1 MKVRGKIHPLFQLR
15 KNEALGYEK
24 DMISNKIVLTFLI
37 FSSLFSLVRIDLSQS
52 QETQTKEKIISTF
65 TGKIPKEWGEKVTGV
80 KTRLGT
86 NQKVIALTFD
96 ACGGQRGSGYDAKL
110 INYLKRGKIP
120 AALFISGR
128 WIDANRDIFQELAKN
143 PLFEI
148 ENHGLNHK
156 PCSAN
161 GRSVYGIEGTKSV
174 DKMFYEIE
182 ENAIKIETLTGRK
195 PRYYRPGAAYC
206 DEICVEVANALG
218 YEVVSFNV
226 LGDAGVTYSKNQ
238 VKEALLNAPSSS
250 IVLLHMNQ
258 PKGETAEGL
267 IEAIPE
273 LRKRGFEFV
282 KFSEHSLKWSPTGK
296 PVAPN
301 FPPPVGRHP
310 PSIVGTHSSTAKGR
324 ACTPKCVTVRRLGLL
339 LPG

>member
-1 MKVRGKIHPLFQLR
+1 MKPNQAGQKNRAQRPDSAKINEWDGIVNMDIAQVRSFKLGTAMGMNR
-15 KNEALGYEK
+15 KNF
-24 DMISNKIVLTFLI
+24 IVLILSLLFL
-37 FSSLFSLVRIDLSQS
+37 LVKIESGQS
-52 QETQTKEKIISTF
+52 QGIQTRERIVSTF
-65 TGKIPKEWGEKVTGV
+65 SGKSPKEWGEVVKGV

-96 ACGGQRGSGYDAKL
+96 ACGGPRGSGYDAKL
-110 INYLKRGKIP
+110 IDYLKREKIP
-120 AALFISGR
+120 ATLFISGR
-128 WIDANRDIFQELAKN
+128 WIDANRDIFQELAKH

-161 GRSVYGIEGTKSV
+161 GRSVYRIEGTKSV
-174 DKMFYEIE
+174 DEMFYEIE

-226 LGDAGVTYSKNQ
+226 LGDAGATYSKNQ
-238 VKEALLNAPSSS
+238 VKEALLNPPSSS

-258 PKGETAEGL
+258 PEGETAEGL

-282 KFSEHSLKWSPTGK
+282 KFSDHGLK
-296 PVAPN
+296 
-301 FPPPVGRHP
+301 
-310 PSIVGTHSSTAKGR
+310 
-324 ACTPKCVTVRRLGLL
+324 
-339 LPG
+339 